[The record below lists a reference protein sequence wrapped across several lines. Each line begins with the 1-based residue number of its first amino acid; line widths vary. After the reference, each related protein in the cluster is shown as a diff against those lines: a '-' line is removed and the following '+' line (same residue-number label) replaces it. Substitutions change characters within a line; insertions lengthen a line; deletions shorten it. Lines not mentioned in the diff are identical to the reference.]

1 MPVAK
6 LLLELQFMLQNQT
19 GNKKGISIIEI
30 LIVIAIIAIA
40 LTSFLGL
47 ASFSLSTSTLIKKTT
62 QANYLAQ
69 ELMEAVHNFRDGT
82 DWQSDGLGILIT
94 GADYY
99 FQKTGSPAEWQPIL
113 GEESIAGFTRKI
125 ILEEV
130 TRDENDDI
138 VSGGGTNDLDTRKVM
153 VRVSWPEKGRNQ
165 QLELVTYLTNWQ

>member
-1 MPVAK
+1 MPVVK
-6 LLLELQFMLQNQT
+6 PLLELQFMLQSQI

-47 ASFSLSTSTLIKKTT
+47 VSFSLSTLTLIKQTT

-69 ELMEAVHNFRDGT
+69 ELMEAVRNFRDGT
-82 DWQSDGLGILIT
+82 DWQIDGLGALTI

-99 FQKTGSPAEWQPIL
+99 FQKIGSPAEWQPIL

-125 ILEEV
+125 IFEQV
-130 TRDENDDI
+130 ARDENDDI
-138 VSGGGTNDLDTRKVM
+138 ISSGGTNDPDTKKTSI
-153 VRVSWPEKGRNQ
+153 RVSWQERGRSH
-165 QLELVTYLTNWQ
+165 QLELVIYLTNWH